1 MCPRAIYVQRASPV
15 LCLRL
20 QRSAFANNKILL
32 LSRGIWAPCE
42 YGRLPSH
49 VIFDHVIRKKITWW
63 LKNKTII
70 TTKDATSPVAVIP
83 FHTRHLKY
91 NEYSYTTIFF
101 FCFFFGCYPVY
112 PTNQKMDGT
121 ETENNLIKRVAN
133 DAIII
138 PRGRGC
144 KLSGIHGVY
153 GT

>member
-101 FCFFFGCYPVY
+101 FCFFLVVTLFIL
-112 PTNQKMDGT
+112 
-121 ETENNLIKRVAN
+121 LIKRWTEQKQKT
-133 DAIII
+133 ISS
-138 PRGRGC
+138 RELRM
-144 KLSGIHGVY
+144 
-153 GT
+153 TQ